1 MPRRVLRWTL
11 VLAAAALIGFLVWRA
26 TRPDPV
32 QVAVREVVTGTVERT
47 VANTR
52 AGTVTACRRAKLSP
66 GVGGQI
72 DALPVRKGDK
82 VKAGQLLLSLWNEDL
97 QAQLLLAERETQASV
112 SRARATCLKAEV
124 ARRNADRLVQLRQKD
139 VVSEER
145 TENAVAEA
153 TSLEAECSARR
164 SEVGVVQAKAAV
176 ARANLE
182 RTRLTAPF
190 DGVIAEINGE
200 LYEFVTPS
208 PIGIPTPPA
217 VDIIDTTCFYVSAP
231 IDEVDASGIRVGMP
245 ARITLDAFRNRKFD
259 GSVRRIADYVLDFE
273 RQARTVDVEVTF
285 TSPETIELLLAGY
298 SADIEV
304 ILDVRRDVVRVPSEA
319 VMDGSRVY
327 LFMPEGRLALRT
339 VSTGLSNWDWTEVTQ
354 GLSTGDRVV
363 VNVDAPGIADGAA
376 AVRLTEDP

>member
-1 MPRRVLRWTL
+1 
-11 VLAAAALIGFLVWRA
+11 
-26 TRPDPV
+26 
-32 QVAVREVVTGTVERT
+32 
-47 VANTR
+47 
-52 AGTVTACRRAKLSP
+52 
-66 GVGGQI
+66 
-72 DALPVRKGDK
+72 
-82 VKAGQLLLSLWNEDL
+82 
-97 QAQLLLAERETQASV
+97 
-112 SRARATCLKAEV
+112 
-124 ARRNADRLVQLRQKD
+124 
-139 VVSEER
+139 
-145 TENAVAEA
+145 
-153 TSLEAECSARR
+153 
-164 SEVGVVQAKAAV
+164 
-176 ARANLE
+176 
-182 RTRLTAPF
+182 
-190 DGVIAEINGE
+190 
-200 LYEFVTPS
+200 
-208 PIGIPTPPA
+208 
-217 VDIIDTTCFYVSAP
+217 
-231 IDEVDASGIRVGMP
+231 MP